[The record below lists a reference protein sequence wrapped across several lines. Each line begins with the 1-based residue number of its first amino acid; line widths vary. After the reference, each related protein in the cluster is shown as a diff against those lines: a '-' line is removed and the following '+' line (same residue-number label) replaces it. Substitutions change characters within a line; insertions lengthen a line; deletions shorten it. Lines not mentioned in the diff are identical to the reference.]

1 MAFILQQHKSEFGVT
16 HPAAYANID
25 SYTVD
30 LINKRCK
37 VNVTIYASAQ
47 SRMNKNTPVEVKTY
61 YIKGEEFMKALE
73 TTNFIIRD
81 TIEIPEEE
89 MELKEGITNAA
100 TSNMYMNLQNH
111 KDFDVR
117 VFIPRYGCI
126 NQRRHQLHEVIRLS
140 GINLVINDI
149 DQPLI
154 IKVGSVQKA
163 KLQVYFIDNDEYFK
177 RKQTVKDSKN
187 NIFKDNDER
196 MMFFCQGVLETLI
209 MLRWAPDIIHCNG
222 WISSLVPM
230 YLKEKYNHASIFEQT
245 KIVYSLY
252 KDSFMGSLNKELKN
266 KILFDEINDEH
277 LPLINTP
284 NAKNLHKIAIQYT
297 DFVDVTKSFNN
308 KDILS
313 FIEKKKIE
321 SNVALEDKSFE
332 KILEVYNNLCA
343 TEVV

>member
-1 MAFILQQHKSEFGVT
+1 MKKRILYIAQELSPFVNGTEVSE
-16 HPAAYANID
+16 
-25 SYTVD
+25 
-30 LINKRCK
+30 K
-37 VNVTIYASAQ
+37 V
-47 SRMNKNTPVEVKTY
+47 
-61 YIKGEEFMKALE
+61 LE
-73 TTNFIIRD
+73 
-81 TIEIPEEE
+81 
-89 MELKEGITNAA
+89 LA
-100 TSNMYMNLQNH
+100 TFVQNH
-111 KDFDVR
+111 SDHEVR
-117 VFIPRYGCI
+117 IFIPRYGCI

-222 WISSLVPM
+222 WMTSLVPM
-230 YLKEKYNHASIFEQT
+230 YLKEKYNHASVFEQT

-252 KDSFMGSLNKELKN
+252 KDSFIGSLNKELKN
-266 KILFDEINDEH
+266 KILFDEINDEN
-277 LPLINTP
+277 LSIINTP
-284 NAKNLHKIAIQYT
+284 SAKNLHKLAITYS
-297 DFVDVTKSFNN
+297 DFVLKTKLFNN
-308 KDILS
+308 KDVSS
-313 FIEKKKIE
+313 FIESSSIRASSDEHQTFEETIE
-321 SNVALEDKSFE
+321 L
-332 KILEVYNNLCA
+332 YNNLCA